1 MKKLVLF
8 CLFVLLSINVFA
20 KCGDNS
26 LPSDKNYK
34 YFMGKGYSDKSAQ
47 DAMDKAEQDFNSQ
60 IVRLFGVLIDTQ
72 NEYYSDENS
81 ISGTSRI
88 KERSLG
94 NTRIKG
100 LDKFDEP
107 QTTKENGSYIG
118 YVCYKYPIK
127 EYEAEKKRLENIK
140 YNDKTNYIFN
150 ETVGDT
156 DCIGT
161 SVSIATKPEKAYVII
176 DDGKYQGQT
185 PIKFGNICNGRH
197 KLLIIKE
204 NYKDLNETLIVPS
217 SKVIEKTLTKDSKE
231 IKVTTSLG
239 NSHIFINGVDRGIEP
254 VKFNAVFGDNYEI
267 EGQNSEAIPVKRTMV
282 FYKDS
287 ADDFEFKMDLKPA
300 SIDFSAFKKLNPGVR
315 IYFDGEEVKK
325 NKKNSLSANYE
336 YDLVF
341 KKNNDFYDI
350 QDSII
355 LKGGETTYYP
365 AKRLEF
371 SKTPTKILKAFG
383 GMGGSVGNNIW
394 GIDLL
399 HFGLDFKYKYLYL
412 GGGVTLFNYS
422 DLPEAKFDFD
432 YKYYSSIR
440 HVENDLS
447 LQYREY
453 GYINIGFNINND
465 YSVFGVASIGSIE
478 YSDSDFGKRLDNY
491 NLYIEGSGAIKSI
504 TRYGFGLQYFPD
516 KPIKK
521 DNKNWGLR
529 LTYLTGN
536 SNISL
541 EDISKNIIWG
551 NGKKINIIDGNLDFP
566 KKINTIGIT
575 ALFNF

>member
-412 GGGVTLFNYS
+412 KSKPKCN
-422 DLPEAKFDFD
+422 
-432 YKYYSSIR
+432 
-440 HVENDLS
+440 
-447 LQYREY
+447 
-453 GYINIGFNINND
+453 
-465 YSVFGVASIGSIE
+465 
-478 YSDSDFGKRLDNY
+478 
-491 NLYIEGSGAIKSI
+491 KSI
-504 TRYGFGLQYFPD
+504 PQILLPTLP
-516 KPIKK
+516 PIPPKALSIFV
-521 DNKNWGLR
+521 GVLE
-529 LTYLTGN
+529 N
-536 SNISL
+536 SNL
-541 EDISKNIIWG
+541 LAG
-551 NGKKINIIDGNLDFP
+551 
-566 KKINTIGIT
+566 
-575 ALFNF
+575 